1 MHQITDTFVSG
12 GAIGGRQNIA
22 PSEAAELMGNHHKI
36 IDASEVALPDEE
48 MGERVCACILCVT
61 WTVVCLKAA

>member
-22 PSEAAELMGNHHKI
+22 PSDAAELMGTHHKI
-36 IDASEVALPDEE
+36 IDASEAGMPDEE
-48 MGERVCACILCVT
+48 MGERVCA
-61 WTVVCLKAA
+61 